1 MIFGINRLEL
11 HHKKAGC
18 DMDKLEEYQRWQN
31 NLARV
36 RFPRW
41 KELPTLGLYV
51 DQVVAIVNEQLN
63 HLGIKPLTK
72 SMVNNYVKK
81 KVIQAPIKK
90 KYAVNQLV
98 DLLLIGL
105 LKSNFSLDDIR
116 AGIAQVT
123 MNSYPQAAYD
133 RFVEILNALLAGEE
147 IPSNNVINT
156 QNDRLMTLALK
167 SVLSRMDAA
176 QLLTAMQKVAQPA
189 PLENN

>member
-1 MIFGINRLEL
+1 M
-11 HHKKAGC
+11 
-18 DMDKLEEYQRWQN
+18 
-31 NLARV
+31 
-36 RFPRW
+36 
-41 KELPTLGLYV
+41 
-51 DQVVAIVNEQLN
+51 AIVNEQLN
-63 HLGIKPLTK
+63 HLGIEPLTK

-147 IPSNNVINT
+147 IPSNNVINP

-176 QLLTAMQKVAQPA
+176 QLLTAMQKVAQPV

>member
-1 MIFGINRLEL
+1 MLGAVFHDG
-11 HHKKAGC
+11 K
-18 DMDKLEEYQRWQN
+18 
-31 NLARV
+31 
-36 RFPRW
+36 
-41 KELPTLGLYV
+41 LPTLGLYV

-63 HLGIKPLTK
+63 HLGIEPLTK

>member
-1 MIFGINRLEL
+1 MNEL
-11 HHKKAGC
+11 K
-18 DMDKLEEYQRWQN
+18 EYQRWQD
-31 NLARV
+31 NLSRV

-51 DQVVAIVNEQLN
+51 DQVVAIVNEQLS
-63 HLGIKPLTK
+63 HLGIEPLTK

-105 LKSNFSLDDIR
+105 LKANFSLDDIR

-123 MNSYPQAAYD
+123 INSYPQAAYD
-133 RFVEILNALLAGEE
+133 RFVVILNSLLAGDK
-147 IPSNNVINT
+147 IPEDKSFNP
-156 QNDRLMTLALK
+156 QSERLITLALQ
-167 SVLSRMDAA
+167 SVLASMQAA
-176 QLLTAMQKVAQPA
+176 QLLAVMKKIEQPAQPA
-189 PLENN
+189 KANFKD

>member
-1 MIFGINRLEL
+1 MDEL
-11 HHKKAGC
+11 K
-18 DMDKLEEYQRWQN
+18 EYQRWQN
-31 NLARV
+31 NLSRV
-36 RFPRW
+36 RFPQW

-51 DQVVAIVNEQLN
+51 DQVVAIVNEQLS
-63 HLGIKPLTK
+63 HLGIEPLTK

-123 MNSYPQAAYD
+123 INSYPQAAYD
-133 RFVEILNALLAGEE
+133 RFVLILNSLLAGSEVPHDTSFNPQSE
-147 IPSNNVINT
+147 
-156 QNDRLMTLALK
+156 RLMTLAIK
-167 SVLSRMDAA
+167 SVLAGMQAE
-176 QLLTAMQKVAQPA
+176 QLLTAMQQTEQPA
-189 PLENN
+189 APQNVKVKD

>member
-1 MIFGINRLEL
+1 MNEL
-11 HHKKAGC
+11 K
-18 DMDKLEEYQRWQN
+18 EYQRWQD
-31 NLARV
+31 NLSRV

-51 DQVVAIVNEQLN
+51 DQVVAIVNEQLS
-63 HLGIKPLTK
+63 HLGIEPLTK

-123 MNSYPQAAYD
+123 INSYPQAAYD
-133 RFVEILNALLAGEE
+133 RFVVILNALLAGTE
-147 IPSNNVINT
+147 IPEDKSFDP
-156 QNDRLMTLALK
+156 QNEQLITLALQ
-167 SVLSRMDAA
+167 SVLSGMQAA
-176 QLLTAMQKVAQPA
+176 QLLMVMKKIKQPAQPEKA
-189 PLENN
+189 KLKE

>member
-1 MIFGINRLEL
+1 MERIT
-11 HHKKAGC
+11 
-18 DMDKLEEYQRWQN
+18 Y
-31 NLARV
+31 
-36 RFPRW
+36 
-41 KELPTLGLYV
+41 TGLYV

-63 HLGIKPLTK
+63 HLGIEPLTK

>member
-1 MIFGINRLEL
+1 
-11 HHKKAGC
+11 
-18 DMDKLEEYQRWQN
+18 MDKLKEYQQWQK

-41 KELPTLGLYV
+41 KELPTLGLSV

-63 HLGIKPLTK
+63 HLGIEPLTK

-123 MNSYPQAAYD
+123 INSYPQAAYD
-133 RFVEILNALLAGEE
+133 RFVEILNALLAGQE
-147 IPSNNVINT
+147 IPSDNAINP
-156 QNDRLMTLALK
+156 QNDRLISQT
-167 SVLSRMDAA
+167 
-176 QLLTAMQKVAQPA
+176 QPH
-189 PLENN
+189 

>member
-1 MIFGINRLEL
+1 M
-11 HHKKAGC
+11 
-18 DMDKLEEYQRWQN
+18 
-31 NLARV
+31 
-36 RFPRW
+36 
-41 KELPTLGLYV
+41 
-51 DQVVAIVNEQLN
+51 AIVNEQLN
-63 HLGIKPLTK
+63 HLGIEPLTK

-147 IPSNNVINT
+147 IPSTNVINP

>member
-1 MIFGINRLEL
+1 MKEIT
-11 HHKKAGC
+11 
-18 DMDKLEEYQRWQN
+18 DYQHWRETVQHVH
-31 NLARV
+31 L
-36 RFPRW
+36 PRW

-51 DQVVAIVNEQLN
+51 DQVVTVVNEQLASFDVE
-63 HLGIKPLTK
+63 PLTK
-72 SMVNNYVKK
+72 AMVNNYVKK

>member
-1 MIFGINRLEL
+1 MN
-11 HHKKAGC
+11 
-18 DMDKLEEYQRWQN
+18 KLTEYQQWQT

-41 KELPTLGLYV
+41 KELPTMGLYV
-51 DQVVAIVNEQLN
+51 DQVVAIVNE
-63 HLGIKPLTK
+63 HLGHLGVEPLTK

-105 LKSNFSLDDIR
+105 LKSNFSLDAIR

-123 MNSYPQAAYD
+123 INSYPQAAYD
-133 RFVEILNALLAGEE
+133 RFVTILNALLAGKPVPADSSFNAE
-147 IPSNNVINT
+147 NNQLI
-156 QNDRLMTLALK
+156 TLALQ
-167 SVLSRMDAA
+167 SVLTHMQAA
-176 QLLTAMQKVAQPA
+176 QLLKGMRKTEQPVIVEKKA
-189 PLENN
+189 NKNN

>member
-1 MIFGINRLEL
+1 MTDLTEF
-11 HHKKAGC
+11 K
-18 DMDKLEEYQRWQN
+18 RWEN
-31 NLARV
+31 NISRV
-36 RFPRW
+36 HFPKW
-41 KELPTLGLYV
+41 KELPSLGLYV
-51 DQVVAIVNEQLN
+51 DQVAAVINEY
-63 HLGIKPLTK
+63 LGSLGREPLTK
-72 SMVNNYVKK
+72 SMINNYVKK
-81 KVIQAPIKK
+81 KAIQAPIKK

-147 IPSNNVINT
+147 IPSNNVINP

-167 SVLSRMDAA
+167 SVLTRMDAA

>member
-1 MIFGINRLEL
+1 M
-11 HHKKAGC
+11 
-18 DMDKLEEYQRWQN
+18 
-31 NLARV
+31 
-36 RFPRW
+36 
-41 KELPTLGLYV
+41 
-51 DQVVAIVNEQLN
+51 AIVNEQLN
-63 HLGIKPLTK
+63 HLGIEPLTK

-133 RFVEILNALLAGEE
+133 RFVEILNALLAGKE
-147 IPSNNVINT
+147 IPSNNVINP

-167 SVLSRMDAA
+167 SVLTRMDAA